1 MVAKSKN
8 NIRLSAAVARYL
20 DRIKNEK
27 QSETSQYTARYA
39 LARFQRAVVQ
49 KRDPDPY
56 LHLITD
62 TVMDD
67 YFYGEHGISVG
78 VKSVTLNRYRSVLLT
93 FFRYA
98 EDMRWVD
105 QSPMVGIGRARPD
118 MPVARLLLSA
128 TEMMQCLD
136 TAPNPIDR
144 IGLALGMNT
153 GLRGNDIRHL
163 RVFDVNFNNG
173 LLDTFIRKTKKL
185 DVKPITME
193 LEAELR
199 RYLTDYARMTGFD
212 SPSELPNDFLLMPS
226 FRRHSPRETG
236 FYNIVPRP
244 YNVHTKPWHIP
255 QRALKA
261 LGYPTK
267 GEGFHTLRRSSA
279 RALFESLRESG
290 EGRDHA
296 LMIVQDFLNHSSTE
310 QTQVYLGLSHERAM
324 RDSLLKGKSFL
335 PGLAVR
341 ESAGDT
347 GKKETDGTRD
357 DRQVRAAPGLAS

>member
-1 MVAKSKN
+1 MPSKSKN
-8 NIRLSAAVARYL
+8 NLRLSSAVARYL

-27 QSETSQYTARYA
+27 QSDRTQYTARYA
-39 LARFQRAVVQ
+39 LQRFQNAVAT
-49 KRDPDPY
+49 KRDPDPWM
-56 LHLITD
+56 HLITD
-62 TVMDD
+62 TMMDE
-67 YFYGEHGISVG
+67 YFYGENGIAIG
-78 VKSVTLNRYRSVLLT
+78 VKAVTINRYRSVLVT

-105 QSPMVGIGRARPD
+105 QSPMMGIGRARPD
-118 MPVARLLLSA
+118 MPVSRLLLSPS
-128 TEMMQCLD
+128 EMLTMLE

-163 RVFDVNFNNG
+163 TIFDVNLNNS
-173 LLDTFIRKTKKL
+173 LLETFIRKTKKL

-193 LEAELR
+193 LESELR
-199 RYLTDYARMTGFD
+199 RYLFDYAKMTGFS
-212 SPSELPNDFLLMPS
+212 SPDELPNDFLLMPS
-226 FRRHSPRETG
+226 FRQKIPRERG
-236 FYNIVPRP
+236 FYRVEPRP
-244 YNVHTKPWHIP
+244 YQVHTKPWHIP

-296 LMIVQDFLNHSSTE
+296 LMIVQDFLNHASTQ
-310 QTQVYLGLSHERAM
+310 QTQAYLGLSHERVM
-324 RDSLLKGKSFL
+324 RDTLLRGKSFL
-335 PGLAVR
+335 P
-341 ESAGDT
+341 
-347 GKKETDGTRD
+347 
-357 DRQVRAAPGLAS
+357 QLASKDTKTDVAEVGVIRSA